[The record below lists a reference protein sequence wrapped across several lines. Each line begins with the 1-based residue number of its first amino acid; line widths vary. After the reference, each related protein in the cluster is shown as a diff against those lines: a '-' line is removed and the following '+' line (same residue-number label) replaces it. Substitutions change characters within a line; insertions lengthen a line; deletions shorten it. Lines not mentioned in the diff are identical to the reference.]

1 MSKIYGPDWMPED
14 IEIALCSDLG
24 PAIRENF
31 EFAEVTRPLDE
42 LHPWEAWR
50 FVIDLTREFGRVID
64 PCCCCASTTMQG
76 AFEVMEANDRWTEA
90 VKASVLLYPGWA

>member
-1 MSKIYGPDWMPED
+1 MSKIFGLDWMPED
-14 IEIALCSDLG
+14 TESALCSDLG

-31 EFAEVTRPLDE
+31 EFAEVIRPLDE

-50 FVIDLTREFGRVID
+50 FVLGLTKEFGRVID
-64 PCCCCASTTMQG
+64 PCCCYASSTMQG

-90 VKASVLLYPGWA
+90 VKASARLYPS